1 MPRALQPRPG
11 KPGRSPARREVSLP
25 RDVVEEVRRTARP
38 GQGDEALRHL
48 GRATE
53 LLARGDTR
61 QGSKEAERTKALAP
75 RSGAAREVLGLAY
88 YGAERWREALREL
101 QAYRRMTGRAD
112 QNHLIAD
119 SYRALG
125 SPEKAVPLAEE
136 ALRARIPEESKAEA
150 AIVAASALADLGRFE
165 EGLALLHRLPTSPE
179 VGRPHDLRVW
189 YVTGSILARAG
200 RREDA
205 VREFR
210 RILRF
215 DQTAFDTAERLA
227 ELA

>member
-11 KPGRSPARREVSLP
+11 KSGRRPPWREVTLP
-25 RDVVEEVRRTARP
+25 RDVLEEVRRAARP

-48 GRATE
+48 ERAVE

-61 QGSKEAERTKALAP
+61 QGGNEAERAKTMAP
-75 RSGAAREVLGLAY
+75 RSGAVREVLGLAY

-136 ALRARIPEESKAEA
+136 SLRARIPEESKAEA
-150 AIVAASALADLGRFE
+150 VIVAASALADLGRFD
-165 EGLALLHRLPTSPE
+165 EGLALLHRLPARSAG
-179 VGRPHDLRVW
+179 GRPHDLRGW

-205 VREFR
+205 AREFR
-210 RILRF
+210 RILRH
-215 DQTAFDTAERLA
+215 DQTAFDAAERLA

>member
-11 KPGRSPARREVSLP
+11 KSGRRPPRREVTLP
-25 RDVVEEVRRTARP
+25 RDVLEEVRRAARP

-48 GRATE
+48 ERAVE

-61 QGSKEAERTKALAP
+61 QGGNEAERAKTMAP
-75 RSGAAREVLGLAY
+75 RSGAVREVLGLAY

-112 QNHLIAD
+112 QNHLIA
-119 SYRALG
+119 
-125 SPEKAVPLAEE
+125 EE

-150 AIVAASALADLGRFE
+150 VIVAASALADLGRFD
-165 EGLALLHRLPTSPE
+165 EGLALLHRLPARSD

-205 VREFR
+205 AREFR
-210 RILRF
+210 RILRH
-215 DQTAFDTAERLA
+215 DQTAFDAAERLA

>member
-1 MPRALQPRPG
+1 M
-11 KPGRSPARREVSLP
+11 SLP
-25 RDVVEEVRRTARP
+25 RDVVEEVRRAARP
-38 GQGDEALRHL
+38 GQGDDALRHL
-48 GRATE
+48 GRAVE
-53 LLARGDTR
+53 LLGRGDTR
-61 QGSKEAERTKALAP
+61 QGGIEAERAKTMAP
-75 RSGAAREVLGLAY
+75 RSGAVREVLGLAY
-88 YGAERWREALREL
+88 YGAERWQEALREL

-125 SPEKAVPLAEE
+125 SPEKAIPLVEE

-150 AIVAASALADLGRFE
+150 AIVAASALADMGRFE
-165 EGLALLHRLPTSPE
+165 EGLAVLHRIPTSPE

-200 RREDA
+200 RREEA
-205 VREFR
+205 AQEFR
-210 RILRF
+210 RILRH
-215 DQTAFDTAERLA
+215 DQTAFDAAERLA

>member
-1 MPRALQPRPG
+1 MPRAFQPRPG
-11 KPGRSPARREVSLP
+11 KSGRRTPRREVSLP
-25 RDVVEEVRRTARP
+25 RDVVEEVRRAARP

-48 GRATE
+48 ERAVD

-61 QGSKEAERTKALAP
+61 QGGNEAERAKTMAP
-75 RSGAAREVLGLAY
+75 RSGAVREVVGLAY

-150 AIVAASALADLGRFE
+150 VIVAASALADLGRFDE
-165 EGLALLHRLPTSPE
+165 ALALLHRLPARPD

-189 YVTGSILARAG
+189 YVTGSILAKAG

-205 VREFR
+205 AREFR
-210 RILRF
+210 RILRH
-215 DQTAFDTAERLA
+215 DQTAFDAAERLA